1 MSDETFSLGMAG
13 IGHNYCTLTDLFVSY
28 HVITLYSVNGLS
40 SSDIMPRYTNVAEIL
55 LELALNVSQL
65 INQSIFIYRI
75 ENQKNM
81 TVRTD

>member
-1 MSDETFSLGMAG
+1 MLDETFSLGMAG

-55 LELALNVSQL
+55 LRVGVKRKP
-65 INQSIFIYRI
+65 INKSIDLHI
-75 ENQKNM
+75 
-81 TVRTD
+81 